1 MFWGMIEGGTD
12 CRGFE
17 IEHDI
22 QELPVLNRKA
32 AEGLHHVTA
41 MSFHTYARFS
51 HLYRPLQ
58 PGISWGHSY
67 GPKIIAQGRPTPDQ
81 RLAVPGLGSTAAL
94 LAKLYGWTGSMI
106 ELPYLELVDAV
117 QAGQA
122 DAALIIHEEQLLY
135 REKGFQQLV
144 DLGQWWAER
153 NQGLPV
159 PLGVNCIRRDLDLE
173 IAQRY
178 SQVFRDSIAAGLA
191 HREAALDFSMRY
203 ARSANRDLA
212 REFVGMYVNEST
224 LGLSAEGRRS
234 IDLLFEG
241 FASAVPLDF
250 VD

>member
-1 MFWGMIEGGTD
+1 
-12 CRGFE
+12 
-17 IEHDI
+17 
-22 QELPVLNRKA
+22 
-32 AEGLHHVTA
+32 
-41 MSFHTYARFS
+41 
-51 HLYRPLQ
+51 
-58 PGISWGHSY
+58 
-67 GPKIIAQGRPTPDQ
+67 
-81 RLAVPGLGSTAAL
+81 
-94 LAKLYGWTGSMI
+94 MI

-135 REKGFQQLV
+135 QEKGFQQLV

-173 IAQRY
+173 TAQRY

-191 HREAALDFSMRY
+191 NREAALDFSMRY

-241 FASAVPLDF
+241 FASEVPLDF